1 MSRVSTAFTA
11 PSPLKSAAAIC
22 SGVRLSV
29 ETPRTYRIATRASTA
44 LTVPSP
50 LASPELG
57 IGPYFARTAVFAVT
71 HEKSPSQPTK
81 IKFSL
86 SGSGGG
92 FAASPYFA
100 VLIAIVRPSQSTKVT
115 KKLAFGLGVGV
126 GTGSPVGVGSPVGMG
141 VVGSVTTPPPPPPP
155 IPPEPPP
162 EPPEPPPPML
172 PVAEFPVTS

>member
-1 MSRVSTAFTA
+1 MLFRSNPSENLMMSRVSTAFTA

-44 LTVPSP
+44 LTAPSP

-92 FAASPYFA
+92 VAASPYFA

-115 KKLAFGLGVGV
+115 KKLAFGLGVRSEERRV
-126 GTGSPVGVGSPVGMG
+126 GKECRSRWSPYH
-141 VVGSVTTPPPPPPP
+141 
-155 IPPEPPP
+155 
-162 EPPEPPPPML
+162 
-172 PVAEFPVTS
+172 